1 MANTDLIILGM
12 IYLMP
17 SHGYQ
22 LKKNIKESF
31 GNPYFKLNNNVLY
44 PTLARFEQ
52 EEFIEGKTVT
62 GGSTSKKVYHITEKG
77 KEKLVEIVAEPVEPD
92 IDGFDFNI
100 HAVFFDLI
108 PKESRVK
115 IIKPLYEN
123 KLEMY
128 KESIEKREKYGADML
143 PISHAVL
150 EYGIEGLK
158 RDLDFY
164 KKLMD
169 MESTPLP

>member
-12 IYLMP
+12 IYLVP

-52 EEFIEGKTVT
+52 EEFIEGKTVA
-62 GGSTSKKVYHITEKG
+62 GGNTNKKVYHITEKG
-77 KEKLVEIVAEPVEPD
+77 TERLLEMVAEPVEPY
-92 IDGFDFNI
+92 IDGFDFSVR
-100 HAVFFDLI
+100 AVFFDLI
-108 PKESRVK
+108 SKEKRVK
-115 IIKPLYEN
+115 IIKPLYES

-128 KESIEKREKYGADML
+128 KDSLKKKEMHGDNIL
-143 PISHAVL
+143 PISFAVL
-150 EYGIEGLK
+150 EYGIKILENELE
-158 RDLDFY
+158 FY

-169 MESTPLP
+169 MESTPL

>member
-12 IYLMP
+12 IFLMP

-52 EEFIEGKTVT
+52 EGFIEGKIVA
-62 GGSTSKKVYHITEKG
+62 GGNTSKKVYHITEKG
-77 KEKLVEIVAEPVEPD
+77 REKLLEMVAEPVEPD
-92 IDGFDFNI
+92 IDGFDFSV

-115 IIKPLYEN
+115 IIKPLYES
-123 KLEMY
+123 KLQMY
-128 KESIEKREKYGADML
+128 KESLEKKEKYGVNIL
-143 PISHAVL
+143 PISLAVL
-150 EYGIEGLK
+150 EYGIKGLE
-158 RDLDFY
+158 RDLEFY
-164 KKLMD
+164 KKLMEMD
-169 MESTPLP
+169 

>member
-12 IYLMP
+12 ISLVP

-22 LKKNIKESF
+22 LKKNIRESF

-52 EEFIEGKTVT
+52 EGFIEGKTIT
-62 GGSTSKKVYHITEKG
+62 GGNTSKKVYHITEKG
-77 KEKLVEIVAEPVEPD
+77 REKLIEMVAEPVEPD
-92 IDGFDFNI
+92 IDDFDFSV

-115 IIKPLYEN
+115 IIKPLYES

-128 KESIEKREKYGADML
+128 NDSIKKKEMYSTGIL
-143 PISHAVL
+143 PISFAVL
-150 EYGIEGLK
+150 EYGIK
-158 RDLDFY
+158 RLENELEFY

-169 MESTPLP
+169 MESIPL

>member
-12 IYLMP
+12 IYFMP

-52 EEFIEGKTVT
+52 EGFIEGKIVPNKKTN
-62 GGSTSKKVYHITEKG
+62 KKVYHITEEG
-77 KEKLVEIVAEPVEPD
+77 KKQLLELVAAPVEPD
-92 IDGFDFNI
+92 IDNFEFKV

-108 PKESRVK
+108 PKESRIK
-115 IIKPLYEN
+115 IIKPLYED
-123 KLEMY
+123 KLQMYEEALKKKEMH
-128 KESIEKREKYGADML
+128 GHNLL
-143 PISHAVL
+143 PISFIVL
-150 EYGIEGLK
+150 EYGIKELENS
-158 RDLDFY
+158 LEFY
-164 KKLMD
+164 KKLME
-169 MESTPLP
+169 ME

>member
-12 IYLMP
+12 IFLMP

-52 EEFIEGKTVT
+52 EGFIEGKTVA
-62 GGSTSKKVYHITEKG
+62 GGNTSKKVYHITEKG
-77 KEKLVEIVAEPVEPD
+77 KEKLLEIVAEPVEPD
-92 IDGFDFNI
+92 IDDFDFSVR
-100 HAVFFDLI
+100 AVFFDLI
-108 PKESRVK
+108 PKEKRVK
-115 IIKPLYEN
+115 VIKPIYES

-128 KESIEKREKYGADML
+128 KDSLKKKEMHGANIL
-143 PISHAVL
+143 PISFAVL
-150 EYGIEGLK
+150 EYGIK
-158 RDLDFY
+158 RLENELEFY

-169 MESTPLP
+169 MESIPL